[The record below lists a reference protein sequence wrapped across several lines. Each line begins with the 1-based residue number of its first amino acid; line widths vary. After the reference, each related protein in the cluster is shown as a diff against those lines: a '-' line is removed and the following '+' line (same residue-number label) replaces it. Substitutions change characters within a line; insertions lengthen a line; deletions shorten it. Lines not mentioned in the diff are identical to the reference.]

1 MTNSNNPPTAIIPP
15 PTVQQRTLGTCV
27 YVLRWT
33 QPAKDEKRGAE
44 VLMMYRHKEPNLG
57 LWVAPGGKVEM
68 DESPRECAL
77 RELEEETGLRG
88 KEIIFRG
95 LVTEISPRKDWQ
107 WLLFLY
113 VVPEF
118 EGEVRA
124 DLREG
129 RLKWVPLSALESLP
143 IPQSDEIFGP
153 AVLDLQGPFFE
164 ATMHYDQDVK
174 LVKVQRF
181 SPS

>member
-1 MTNSNNPPTAIIPP
+1 MQNMACSSA
-15 PTVQQRTLGTCV
+15 QRTLGTCV
-27 YVLRWT
+27 YTLR
-33 QPAKDEKRGAE
+33 QGRQEPE

-88 KEIIFRG
+88 TKIIFRG
-95 LVTEISPRKDWQ
+95 LVTEISPLNHWQ

-113 VVPEF
+113 VVTEF
-118 EGEVRA
+118 EGEVCA

-129 RLKWVPLSALESLP
+129 RLQWFPISAIATLP
-143 IPQSDEIFGP
+143 IPESDALFGP

-164 ATMHYDQDVK
+164 AMMRFDQNLK
-174 LVKVQRF
+174 LIDTKIY
-181 SPS
+181 

>member
-1 MTNSNNPPTAIIPP
+1 MTDNNNPPTTLTPP
-15 PTVQQRTLGTCV
+15 STVQQRTLGTCV
-27 YVLRWT
+27 YVLR
-33 QPAKDEKRGAE
+33 QQAKDEGREEPE

-68 DESPRECAL
+68 NESPRECAL

-95 LVTEISPRKDWQ
+95 LVTEISPLEDWQ

-118 EGEVRA
+118 EGEVHG

-129 RLKWVPLSALESLP
+129 RLKWVPLSALEELP
-143 IPQSDEIFGP
+143 IPQSDAIFGP

-164 ATMHYDQDVK
+164 ATMHYDQAVN
-174 LVKVQRF
+174 LVKVQVF
-181 SPS
+181 SPL